1 MISIV
6 VFVFA
11 ALAQPALAQNKP
23 ADTPG
28 PPPLPTMDEL
38 RQMYDDGD
46 YQAAIQQIA
55 RVMRLRGAP
64 ADPYDRDAL
73 QLLRGK
79 TLLAMDDPRAAK
91 RAFEEAQKSQQPD
104 IAMTAH
110 GYVTLLTRSKLSVY
124 TKRSGDK
131 AQISIADPKNQ
142 AAAFN
147 ALLDDELPA
156 FQKEAAVASKADNL
170 KPAIALVPKML
181 DLAGVDFAATG
192 KCERVQPIATEV
204 GVHARGLIQNELNAQ
219 DQKITAIENM
229 ANQLIDTG
237 GYSRSHRG
245 RGGWWNNDVTRR
257 GLVSDEREDLYEL
270 IEYLQKVEDTTKH
283 GQAVAKAVNGDT
295 AAWDALV
302 EQAGL
307 VKNHAQYVLDA
318 EGVRTATDTT
328 KK

>member
-1 MISIV
+1 
-6 VFVFA
+6 
-11 ALAQPALAQNKP
+11 
-23 ADTPG
+23 
-28 PPPLPTMDEL
+28 LPTMDEL
-38 RQMYDDGD
+38 REMYESGD
-46 YQAAIQQIA
+46 YRTAIQQIA

-64 ADPYDRDAL
+64 AQPYDHDAL

-79 TLLAMDDPRAAK
+79 TLLAMEDPRAAK
-91 RAFEEAQKSQQPD
+91 RAFEEARTSQQPD

-110 GYVTLLTRSKLSVY
+110 GYVTLLSRSKLSIY

-131 AQISIADPKNQ
+131 AQINIADPKNR
-142 AAAFN
+142 AEAFN

-156 FQKEAAVASKADNL
+156 FQKEAAAATKADNL
-170 KPAIALVPKML
+170 NPAIALVPKML
-181 DLAGVDFAATG
+181 DLAGVDYAATG
-192 KCERVQPIATEV
+192 KCERVQSIAKEV
-204 GVHARGLIQNELNAQ
+204 GVHARELIQSELKAQ

-237 GYSRSHRG
+237 GYAGRGTHRG
-245 RGGWWNNDVTRR
+245 RGGWNNDVTRR
-257 GLVSDEREDLYEL
+257 GLVSDEREDLYQL
-270 IEYLQKVEDTTKH
+270 VEYLQKVEDTTKR
-283 GQAVAKAVNGDT
+283 GQAVAKAVNGET

-328 KK
+328 KR